1 MSSIIPVV
9 PLSGGISTPQELSG
23 NLSAEPTLSGGL
35 SNDIAHKS
43 YNDLTD
49 KPSINEVILQGDK
62 SFEDLG
68 LGTLSDQDIDDI
80 ISKNGGMY

>member
-9 PLSGGISTPQELSG
+9 PLSGGLSTPQELSG
-23 NLSAEPTLSGGL
+23 NISAEPNLTGGL
-35 SNDIAHKS
+35 SNDIVPKS
-43 YNDLTD
+43 YNDLAD

-80 ISKNGGMY
+80 ISRNGGMY